1 MKKSL
6 FFAGLTLCSLGSL
19 NAQVALTQD
28 FNGLTAPAIPA
39 GWASNPASAWTTG
52 APNTIAPNAQ
62 AGLGYNLNSAAYM
75 KAFGVNGKLAI
86 ANNSLVTTET
96 FALPAT
102 MPDASFIF
110 DMAYFQVRLN
120 SDTSKKEELFF
131 VVSTDGGANWT
142 TVETVSANQTYLW
155 ETRSINMAAYIGS
168 TNLKVGFRYKN
179 NGGELVGVVFDNF
192 RIFSGKD
199 ARLNSATA
207 GNHPANGMGY
217 HQSGTAT
224 NVTGSVQNLGTSAIT
239 GYVVK
244 YQQGANPVQSYTVSG
259 ASIAPL
265 ATANFSHNVPF
276 TPAANQQYPL
286 KVWVELTGDTN
297 HANDSTNVTVVGVP
311 FIPEKKILFEEGTGT
326 WCGWCPRGAVA
337 MEEFAVSH
345 AGKAAQVAVHNGDGM
360 AVSAYDSYMSS
371 LNGGGFPNLV
381 TDRTVELTTD
391 PGDIESVY
399 NSLKENF
406 GFATLTMGTPTVTG
420 TSVSIPLTIVPAV
433 NMPNPR
439 VALIVTESNV
449 HSTRPGT
456 GNQANYY
463 ANNARGPMGGW
474 EAKGS
479 SVANVNYHFI
489 GRAVSPS
496 PAGDAMGL
504 PATLTANSTYN
515 VTLTATLNAE
525 WRTDHL
531 QYIATLG
538 DNNSKT
544 IYNTAFSPLPLLEP
558 GLPTTVANVD
568 AGINKATLYP
578 NPVTN
583 GIANL
588 EIDAMSAATLTYN
601 ITDLSGRVVLTGSKA
616 AINSGLNTIQINTA
630 ALNSGLYMVNF
641 ATEKG
646 NTTIKFQV
654 IK

>member
-6 FFAGLTLCSLGSL
+6 FFAGLTLCSLGGL

-28 FNGLTAPAIPA
+28 FNALTAPALPA
-39 GWASNPASAWTTG
+39 GWASNPASAWMSG

-62 AGLGYNLNSAAYM
+62 AGLGYNLNNTAYM

-86 ANNSLVTTET
+86 ANNSIVSTET
-96 FALPAT
+96 FSLPAS
-102 MPDASFIF
+102 MPDAAFIF
-110 DMAYFQVRLN
+110 DMAYYQVRLTA
-120 SDTSKKEELFF
+120 DTSKKEELFF
-131 VVSTDGGANWT
+131 VVSTDGGVNWT
-142 TVETVSANQTYLW
+142 TVQTMSANQTYLW
-155 ETRSINMAAYIGS
+155 ETKSINMAAYIGS

-199 ARLNSATA
+199 ARLNLASA
-207 GNHPANGMGY
+207 GDHPANGKGY
-217 HQSGTAT
+217 QQSGVGT
-224 NVTGSVQNLGTSAIT
+224 NVTGTVQNLGTADIT
-239 GYVVK
+239 SYVVK

-259 ASIAPL
+259 SIAPL
-265 ATANFSHNVPF
+265 ASANFTHNIPF

-286 KVWVELTGDTN
+286 KVWVELTGDNN
-297 HANDSTNVTVVGVP
+297 HANDSANVTVVGVP
-311 FIPEKKILFEEGTGT
+311 FIPEKKLLFEEGTGT

-360 AVSAYDSYMSS
+360 TVAAYDSYMSGI
-371 LNGGGFPNLV
+371 NGGGFPNLV

-391 PGDIESVY
+391 PGDIEDVY
-399 NSLKENF
+399 DALKDNF

-420 TSVSIPLTIVPAV
+420 TTVSIPMTIKPAV
-433 NMPNPR
+433 DMPNPR

-449 HSTRPGT
+449 HSSRPGT
-456 GNQANYY
+456 GAQQNYY

-474 EAKGS
+474 ETKGS
-479 SVANVNYHFI
+479 SVSNVNYHFI

-504 PATLTANSTYN
+504 PATLTANTTYD

-525 WRTDHL
+525 WKPENL

-538 DNNSKT
+538 ESSSKT
-544 IYNTAFSPLPLLEP
+544 IFNTAFSALPTLEP

-568 AGINKATLYP
+568 AGINRATLYP

-583 GIANL
+583 GMATL
-588 EIDAMSAATLTYN
+588 EIDAMSSATLTYN
-601 ITDLSGRVVLTGSKA
+601 VTDLSGRVVLSGSKA
-616 AINSGLNTIQINTA
+616 AISSGLNSIQINTA
-630 ALNSGLYMVNF
+630 ALNSGLYLINF

-646 NTTIKFQV
+646 NTSIKFQV